1 MKIRNLFGNPAVN
14 KIVRNVLLIC
24 LLVVF
29 LFATALFSVSSAI
42 VDVTEE
48 RILTP
53 EDASLLEDVDCILVL
68 GAGVNSNGV
77 PSQYLQDRLD
87 ISFELYFDGVS
98 DRLLMSGDHGTVEYD
113 EVNTMKSLA
122 VEAGIDA
129 DVVFCDHAGF
139 STYESIYR
147 ARDIFKADKIV
158 IVTQEYH
165 LHRALYIAEKLG
177 VEAYGVSATL
187 HSYGSQPSQD
197 VRETAA
203 RFKDFFYA
211 LLQPKPTYL
220 GEAIPISGNASLTD
234 G

>member
-14 KIVRNVLLIC
+14 KIVRNVLLVC
-24 LLVVF
+24 LLLVF

-87 ISFELYFDGVS
+87 TSFELYFDGVS